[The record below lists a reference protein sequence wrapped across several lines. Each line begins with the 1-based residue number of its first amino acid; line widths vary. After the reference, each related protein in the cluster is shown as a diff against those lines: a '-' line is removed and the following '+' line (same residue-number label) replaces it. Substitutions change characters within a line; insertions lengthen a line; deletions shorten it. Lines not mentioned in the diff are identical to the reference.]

1 MKTITIIMIAMLL
14 IAISSVGFVIFKY
27 ITSEP
32 GPEEEAVEPEQND
45 NAAQDDI
52 EIPPTE
58 EVPQDKPA
66 EDEVTIVEI
75 YLDGD
80 RQTGTFLGE
89 AVYGMT
95 SQEAFNIYGENFSET
110 GYLFASDNTGYTFE
124 PGSSHYIYVYALI
137 PKYGWGYS
145 RKKVSVAGEEE
156 SESSIN
162 LSIDD
167 PSNNETIKEDSKSN
181 IRVSGW
187 SVDPGYKDS
196 PGIESVEI
204 YLNGPRGFG
213 KFLGEADYGIERPDV
228 ATAFGNTNYTNS
240 GYSLYFDGSE
250 LEPCR
255 QNTLYVYSF
264 SGSGSYNLGMRDFT
278 VEGECKESNAIISAD
293 AALDNQSIEISGWA
307 INKDDITEGKPRD
320 PNIEYSVKKIAFTSS
335 VNGNEDIYVMN
346 IDGSELTRLTDSPE
360 KDKYPAVSPDGNK
373 IAYTSDIN
381 GIWQIMVMNYDG
393 TEKEQLTNNPQR
405 SAYPAWSFD
414 GRYIFFDLSIEG
426 EYEIY
431 RMDSDGSNM
440 TRLTLNLNINDWH
453 PYGHPFKYKLIYEAG
468 HSRHESLYMMDYD
481 GKNIQK
487 ITDVDMRQ
495 RTPAISIDGETIVF
509 SDNSSIYTMDL
520 DGGNLKKISGD
531 LEYCRHPDISPD
543 NKYISF
549 EGNVDG
555 QLEIFIVNV
564 DGSNLQRLTDIPGD
578 DYDPYFLYQASQ
590 PF

>member
-1 MKTITIIMIAMLL
+1 MRAITIIMIIILL
-14 IAISSVGFVIFKY
+14 VAVVSLGFVILKY
-27 ITSEP
+27 ILPEP
-32 GPEEEAVEPEQND
+32 DLEEKTAEPEQND
-45 NAAQDDI
+45 SIAQDDT
-52 EIPPTE
+52 EIPDSE
-58 EVPQDKPA
+58 EEPQEKPE
-66 EDEVTIVEI
+66 EDEVTVIEI

-95 SQEAFNIYGENFSET
+95 SQEAFNIYGEEFSET
-110 GYLFASDNTGYTFE
+110 GYLFAPDNTSYTFE
-124 PGSSHYIYVYALI
+124 PGSSHYVYIYALI
-137 PKYGWGYS
+137 PKYGWDYT
-145 RKKVSVAGEEE
+145 RKKVLVAGEEE
-156 SESSIN
+156 SDSSIN

-167 PSNNETIKEDSKSN
+167 PSNNETIKEDNISN

-187 SVDPGYKDS
+187 SVDSSYKDS

-204 YLNGPRGFG
+204 YLNGPRGSG
-213 KFLGEADYGIERPDV
+213 RFLGEADYGIERQDV
-228 ATAFGNTNYTNS
+228 AAAFANTNYTNS
-240 GYSLYFDGSE
+240 GYSLDFDGSE

-255 QNTLYVYSF
+255 QNTLYIYSF
-264 SGSGSYNLGMRDFT
+264 SSSGNYNLGMRDFT
-278 VEGECKESNAIISAD
+278 IEGECKESNTIISAD
-293 AALDNQSIEISGWA
+293 AVLDNQSIEISGWA
-307 INKDDITEGKPRD
+307 INKDDITGGKPRD
-320 PNIEYSVKKIAFTSS
+320 PNIEYSVKKIVFTSS
-335 VNGNEDIYVMN
+335 VSGNEDIYIMN
-346 IDGSELTRLTDSPE
+346 IDGTGLTQLTDSP
-360 KDKYPAVSPDGNK
+360 KNDKYPAVSPDGQK

-381 GIWQIMVMNYDG
+381 GIWQIMVMDYDG
-393 TEKEQLTNNPQR
+393 EEKEQLTNNPQR

-453 PYGHPFKYKLIYEAG
+453 PYGHPFQYKVIYEAG
-468 HSRHESLYMMDYD
+468 HSRHEGLYMMDYD
-481 GKNIQK
+481 GKNIKK
-487 ITDVDMRQ
+487 ITDLDMRQ
-495 RTPAISIDGETIVF
+495 RTPAVSIDGETIVF
-509 SDNSSIYTMDL
+509 SDNSSIYTMDI

-531 LEYCRHPDISPD
+531 LEHCRHPDISPD

-549 EGNVDG
+549 EGDVNG